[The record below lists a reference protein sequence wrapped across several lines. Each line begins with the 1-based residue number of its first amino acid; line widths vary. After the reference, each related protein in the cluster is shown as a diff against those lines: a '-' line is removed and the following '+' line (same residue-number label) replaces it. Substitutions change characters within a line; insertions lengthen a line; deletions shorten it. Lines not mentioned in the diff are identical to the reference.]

1 MSDLEN
7 QERPEPEVTAAGAG
21 SETANASSSGLTP
34 GDLALLRELAP
45 KLSPK
50 GREIVHLVLAV
61 FGRGGPPDLNS
72 LLQMAGLLG
81 GDGSLSSSLATIM
94 PLITSL
100 AGNQSGNQGLNP
112 AMLASLLN
120 LLSSNKPGN

>member
-7 QERPEPEVTAAGAG
+7 PERQETEASAAGAG
-21 SETANASSSGLTP
+21 KETAKASPAGLTP
-34 GDLALLRELAP
+34 EDLALLREVAP
-45 KLSPK
+45 KLSPR
-50 GREIVHLVLAV
+50 GLEIIHLLLAV

-81 GDGSLSSSLATIM
+81 GDNSLSSSLATIM
-94 PLITSL
+94 PLLTTL
-100 AGNQSGNQGLNP
+100 ARNQGGNQGLNP

-120 LLSSNKPGN
+120 LLNR